1 MSKRAFTLI
10 ELLVVVAIIA
20 ILIGMLLPALQAA
33 REQARRSVCAMQ
45 QKEMVGGFTQ
55 YADDNDGSFLRRGG
69 CNPND
74 ITQSGYGV
82 DYRPAIRPYLPEAR
96 VFFCPS
102 FRQRSEAAVDRFY
115 VDTKGQW
122 ELDYAIFAG
131 WGPSGNPGSFEF
143 VPNYQ
148 REIIVTL
155 GQITAASRQVVC
167 SDQNMGH
174 NNTGRYPARPHSGN
188 HGGGGMARV
197 DWSPEEVPGGRGIA
211 GTNTAHFD
219 THVEWRDVNDMELG
233 VVYETPFT
241 NKYYCYFW

>member
-10 ELLVVVAIIA
+10 ELLVVVAIIS
-20 ILIGMLLPALQAA
+20 ILIAMLLPALQAV

-45 QKEMVGGFTQ
+45 QKEIAGGLTQ
-55 YADDNDGSFLRRGG
+55 YADSNDGSLLRRKD

-74 ITQSGYGV
+74 ITQHGGGE

-102 FRQRSEAAVDRFY
+102 FRQRSQPAVDRFY
-115 VDTKGQW
+115 VDTTGQW

-131 WGPSGNPGSFEF
+131 WGPSGDAFEF

-148 REIIVTL
+148 KEIIVSL
-155 GQITAASRQVVC
+155 GQITAASRQVMC

-174 NNTGRYPARPHSGN
+174 NRTERYPARPRFGN
-188 HGGGGMARV
+188 HGGGGLPEV
-197 DWSPEEVPGGRGIA
+197 GWSPEEVPGRLGLQ

-219 THVEWRDVNDMELG
+219 MHVEWRDVSDMELG
-233 VVYETPFT
+233 VVYHTVFENPW
-241 NKYYCYFW
+241 YCYFW